1 MNFLGVPPKERKGKS
16 WGADSWLPQQVL
28 SYWLLRAS
36 STRGLHCSTDV
47 PPYQK
52 EKMIFGG
59 GLERFTGNM

>member
-1 MNFLGVPPKERKGKS
+1 MSFLQHL
-16 WGADSWLPQQVL
+16 A
-28 SYWLLRAS
+28 
-36 STRGLHCSTDV
+36 DV

>member
-1 MNFLGVPPKERKGKS
+1 MVGISNSECRLPKKALYKS
-16 WGADSWLPQQVL
+16 QF
-28 SYWLLRAS
+28 SY
-36 STRGLHCSTDV
+36 STDV

>member
-1 MNFLGVPPKERKGKS
+1 VKEIHTAEIAEIAENFGS
-16 WGADSWLPQQVL
+16 I
-28 SYWLLRAS
+28 
-36 STRGLHCSTDV
+36 TDV